1 MKKFFVKM
9 LLVLI
14 SAAVFIPTT
23 ATYAAEKIE
32 QKEDWVV
39 TYNPTELQ
47 KQLALRD
54 VTLEKQE
61 VLLQAF
67 KAIENANNDPL
78 ATTNGPKG
86 TGIKAAIK
94 ILKGLANNDFAQWM
108 LSSMFGKQAVK
119 GTVKHVN
126 KIIKQIEHIVDT
138 PYRAAK
144 RANKLVYAELKKHMD
159 AGLAQGIAHVVE
171 YIIIVGD
178 ALIL

>member
-23 ATYAAEKIE
+23 ATYAVEKIE
-32 QKEDWVV
+32 QKEDLVV
-39 TYNPTELQ
+39 NYKPTELQ

-54 VTLEKQE
+54 VPKDQQKILIN
-61 VLLQAF
+61 
-67 KAIENANNDPL
+67 AIDIINHTDEPL
-78 ATTNGPKG
+78 ASTNGPKG

-119 GTVKHVN
+119 GTVKNVN

-178 ALIL
+178 ALLL